1 MFSKLLEFA
10 ERVFV
15 GVANLALLSMMM
27 IVTGSV
33 IGRSAFNYPLPDDLL
48 IVGLLMVVVIT
59 FPLAYI
65 QRRNGH
71 ISVTVI
77 SDRLPRR
84 VQIIQSLFGNLL
96 FGLFLGIMGFF
107 VFKKVPREF
116 AQKLYYDGQL
126 EVPTSPMK
134 TMFALGISFF
144 LVSVVAFIWRDIR
157 AWRSGA
163 EAGETETGE
172 TETGE
177 TETGTAHGKG

>member
-1 MFSKLLEFA
+1 MFSRLLEFT
-10 ERVFV
+10 ERLFV
-15 GVANLALLSMMM
+15 GVANLALLIMML

-65 QRRNGH
+65 QRRDGH

-84 VQIIQSLFGNLL
+84 VQIVQRLIGNLL

-126 EVPTSPMK
+126 EVPTWPMK
-134 TMFALGISFF
+134 AMFALGISFF
-144 LVSVVAFIWRDIR
+144 LLSVLASIRRDIR
-157 AWRSGA
+157 TWHAEPDWAAGENSGA
-163 EAGETETGE
+163 RD
-172 TETGE
+172 
-177 TETGTAHGKG
+177 KGG

>member
-1 MFSKLLEFA
+1 MFSRLLEFV
-10 ERVFV
+10 ERLFV
-15 GVANLALLSMMM
+15 GVANLALLTMMV

-48 IVGLLMVVVIT
+48 IVGLLMVVVVT

-84 VQIIQSLFGNLL
+84 VQIVQRLFGNLL

-126 EVPTSPMK
+126 EVPTWPMK

-144 LVSVVAFIWRDIR
+144 LFSVLASIWRDLR
-157 AWRSGA
+157 GWRSGSDA
-163 EAGETETGE
+163 PGAGAG
-172 TETGE
+172 G
-177 TETGTAHGKG
+177 AHGKGD

>member
-1 MFSKLLEFA
+1 MFSRLLEFA
-10 ERVFV
+10 EKLFV
-15 GVANLALLSMMM
+15 GVANLALLTMMV

-84 VQIIQSLFGNLL
+84 VQIIQRLFGNLL

-126 EVPTSPMK
+126 EVPTWPMK
-134 TMFALGISFF
+134 TMFAVGISFF
-144 LVSVVAFIWRDIR
+144 LISVLASIWRDIR
-157 AWRSGA
+157 GWRSGA
-163 EAGETETGE
+163 DAAES
-172 TETGE
+172 
-177 TETGTAHGKG
+177 GTDSVHSKGD